1 MSALTFRPPKAAILV
16 FGQTRAHD
24 PAKGVAAEIVSVHRQ
39 CRREGGPAWQSISTK
54 SRPDQKIDAAVA
66 LMMSI
71 GRAMVEDKQAKGL
84 DGFLANR
91 SLDKIATR
99 NRCWPQ
105 YGALCAHIGN
115 PVAFDR
121 VPGAVIGCHSIQ
133 WHEWVG
139 SRPELSAVEP
149 REQTW
154 FD

>member
-1 MSALTFRPPKAAILV
+1 MSS
-16 FGQTRAHD
+16 G
-24 PAKGVAAEIVSVHRQ
+24 
-39 CRREGGPAWQSISTK
+39 RRPAWQSISTK
-54 SRPDQKIDAAVA
+54 PRPDQKIDAAVA

-105 YGALCAHIGN
+105 YGALCTISVIPWHSTGCRERSLAAIQFNGTN
-115 PVAFDR
+115 GWAPDR
-121 VPGAVIGCHSIQ
+121 SSP
-133 WHEWVG
+133 
-139 SRPELSAVEP
+139 AVEP